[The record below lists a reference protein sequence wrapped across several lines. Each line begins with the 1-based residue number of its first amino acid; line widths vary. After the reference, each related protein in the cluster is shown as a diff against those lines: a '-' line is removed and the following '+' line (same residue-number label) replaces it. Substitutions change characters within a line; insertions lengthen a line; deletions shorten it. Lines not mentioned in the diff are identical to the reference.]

1 MPNEVFDLNPISHIT
16 AGAVGE
22 PGNRTFYIQA
32 RQGSQLVT
40 LLCEK
45 QQVAALALGVEQ
57 LLEQL
62 AEKDPD
68 LAQTIDM
75 VLDVDMELEEPLAPV
90 FRVGQM
96 GLGYDEERNLL
107 VLVAQELLPEGED
120 PSTASSARFW
130 GTSAQM
136 RTMARH
142 AQEVVASGRPTCL
155 LCGAPIDPE
164 GHFCPRRNGHAR
176 TLPV

>member
-1 MPNEVFDLNPISHIT
+1 MPNEIFDLNPITHIT

-22 PGNRTFYIQA
+22 PGDRTFYIQA

-62 AEKDPD
+62 ADKDPK

-75 VLDVDMELEEPLAPV
+75 VLEVNMELEEPLDPA

-107 VLVAQELLPEGED
+107 VLVAQELLPED
-120 PSTASSARFW
+120 QDSSTASSARFW
-130 GTSAQM
+130 GTAAQM
-136 RTMARH
+136 RTMAHH
-142 AQEVVASGRPTCL
+142 AQGVVASGRPTCP

-164 GHFCPRRNGHAR
+164 GHFCPRRNGHTR
-176 TLPV
+176 NLPE

>member
-1 MPNEVFDLNPISHIT
+1 MPNEVFDLNPVTHIT

-45 QQVAALALGVEQ
+45 QQVAALAIGVEQ

-62 AEKDPD
+62 AEKDPK

-75 VLDVDMELEEPLAPV
+75 VLEVDMELEEPLDPA

-107 VLVAQELLPEGED
+107 VLVAQELLPEGQD
-120 PSTASSARFW
+120 ASTASSARFW
-130 GTSAQM
+130 GTAEQM
-136 RTMARH
+136 RTMAHH
-142 AQEVVASGRPTCL
+142 AQAVVASGRPTCP

-164 GHFCPRRNGHAR
+164 GHFCPRRNGHIR
-176 TLPV
+176 NLPA